1 MTRHRQT
8 IARALGSA
16 PRALGAAM
24 VSACLS
30 VLPVQARQPEIGAR
44 PLGMGEAFLAVA
56 DDGNAL
62 LWNPAG
68 LPGLGRH
75 ELIGSQADVMGTGI
89 ETSNLGYLLPLADRY
104 AMGVDWNRLGTDDG
118 ELGFE
123 QNSFRW
129 SYGHRLVESLF
140 VGFGLRYL
148 TMDMSLDDRTLAQGS
163 GWGVDLAAL
172 GSIGPRVTAA
182 LVVRDAT
189 DTGLSFEGGGSDTVA
204 RRWWRV
210 GLAYRPRPGSTV
222 AVDWD
227 DRLHVGA
234 EYVHRNTLAL
244 RVGAIRDPEDPD
256 PFTWTAGVGL
266 RYRFLQLDYA
276 YVVPPSL
283 PADSH
288 FSLHLSFDLSSAK
301 VRVERVD
308 VGEVYPAVRGRYAIH
323 PVGTARLVN
332 RDTRPHQATV
342 SFYMPRWMEFPSE
355 EQLVIRPRETR
366 EVPLTGVF
374 SADMAELTED
384 VLSQAE
390 VKVSYTAEQRTRTHR
405 QPIRIFV
412 YNRNAIIWDD
422 ISRAAAFVTSTQPL
436 VARFARPVLVTLEE
450 EVKALGR
457 GSRNL
462 LRAAALFE
470 AVGQHG
476 VRYVADANNP
486 YLRMSADASAVDN
499 VLYPAETLQRRSGD
513 CDDLTVLYCSL
524 LENVGIPTAFV
535 DAPGHIFMM
544 FDSGIPI
551 GRALGLP
558 VAEELYVVRDGR
570 IWIPVEI
577 SLFGKSFVEAWRA
590 GAGACVRMAARDRLR
605 VADTATGWE
614 EYEPAPPTFQGRIP
628 PPLDAGLDE
637 AFEAAR
643 RQIRELMEEHIRSA
657 YQPEQLESSG
667 DVETRLELA
676 QVYVL
681 IREYERSIEIYGRLE
696 QEGANLARVRNNRGI
711 AHLLGGA
718 AAQAADDFARALEVD
733 PADRG
738 IQANLRLAESALRL
752 SGASALAGDR
762 DGADDSGSKALES
775 DDEQKGLYWR

>member
-1 MTRHRQT
+1 MTRQRQMK
-8 IARALGSA
+8 ARGPFRALA
-16 PRALGAAM
+16 AAM
-24 VSACLS
+24 LSACLGL
-30 VLPVQARQPEIGAR
+30 LPVQARQPEIGAR

-89 ETSNLGYLLPLADRY
+89 ETSNLGYLVPLSDRY
-104 AMGVDWNRLGTDDG
+104 AMGVDWNRLATDDG

-129 SYGHRLVESLF
+129 SYGHRLVEKLS
-140 VGFGLRYL
+140 VGCGLRYL
-148 TMDMSLDDRTLAQGS
+148 TMDTSLDDRAQAQGS

-172 GSIGPRVTAA
+172 GSIGSSVRAA
-182 LVVRDAT
+182 LVIRDAT
-189 DTGLSFEGGGSDTVA
+189 DTGLSFDGGGSDTVA
-204 RRWWRV
+204 RRRWRA
-210 GLAYRPRPGSTV
+210 GLAYRPRPGTTV
-222 AVDWD
+222 AADWE

-234 EYVHRNTLAL
+234 EYVHRNALAV
-244 RVGAIRDPEDPD
+244 RAGAIRDPNDPD

-266 RYRFLQLDYA
+266 RHRFLQLDYS

-288 FSLHLSFDLSSAK
+288 FSIHLSFDLSSAK

-323 PVGTARLVN
+323 PVGMARLVN
-332 RDTRPHQATV
+332 RDTRPREITV
-342 SFYMPRWMEFPSE
+342 SFYVPRWMEFPSE
-355 EQLVIRPRETR
+355 KKLVIRPRETR
-366 EVPLTGVF
+366 EVPLTAVF

-390 VKVSYTAEQRTRTHR
+390 VKVSYTTEQRTRVHR
-405 QPIRIFV
+405 QPVRIFV

-422 ISRAAAFVTSTQPL
+422 ILRASAFVTSTQPL
-436 VARFARPVLVTLEE
+436 VAGFARPVLVALEE
-450 EVKALGR
+450 DVKSLGR

-486 YLRMSADASAVDN
+486 YSRMSADAAAVDN
-499 VLYPAETLQRRSGD
+499 VLYPVETLKRQSGD

-524 LENVGIPTAFV
+524 LENVGIPTALV

-544 FDSGIPI
+544 FDSGIAI
-551 GRALGLP
+551 DRALGLP

-577 SLFGKSFVEAWRA
+577 TLFGKSFVEAWRA
-590 GAGACVRMAARDRLR
+590 GAGACVRMAAGDRLR
-605 VADTATGWE
+605 VADTAAGWE
-614 EYEPAPPTFQGRIP
+614 EYEPAPPTFQGPIP
-628 PPLDAGLDE
+628 SPLDGGLDE
-637 AFEAAR
+637 AFAASR
-643 RQIRELMEEHIRSA
+643 RQIRELMGEYIQSA
-657 YQPEQLESSG
+657 YQPEPSG

-681 IREYERSIEIYGRLE
+681 IREYERAIEVYGRLE
-696 QEGANLARVRNNRGI
+696 EEGATLARVRNNRGI
-711 AHLLGGA
+711 AYLLSGA
-718 AAQAADDFARALEVD
+718 AGEAVDEFTRALEVE
-733 PADRG
+733 PGDRG

-752 SGASALAGDR
+752 SGASSLTEDT
-762 DGADDSGSKALES
+762 DGADDSGSKALEF
-775 DDEQKGLYWR
+775 DDEQKGVHWR

>member
-1 MTRHRQT
+1 MTRPRQT
-8 IARALGSA
+8 IIRGLGGVS
-16 PRALGAAM
+16 RVLAAA
-24 VSACLS
+24 VLSACLS
-30 VLPVQARQPEIGAR
+30 ALPVQARQPEIGAR

-89 ETSNLGYLLPLADRY
+89 ETSNLGYLLPLSDRY
-104 AMGVDWNRLGTDDG
+104 AMGVDWNRLGADDG

-129 SYGHRLVESLF
+129 SCGHRLVESLS
-140 VGFGLRYL
+140 VGLGLRYL

-163 GWGVDLAAL
+163 GWGLDLAAL
-172 GSIGPRVTAA
+172 ASIGPRVRAA

-204 RRWWRV
+204 KRRWRA
-210 GLAYRPRPGSTV
+210 GLAYRPRPGSTLG
-222 AVDWD
+222 VDWD

-234 EYVHRNTLAL
+234 EYVHRNTLAM
-244 RVGAIRDPEDPD
+244 RVGAIRDHHDPD

-283 PADSH
+283 PSDSH
-288 FSLHLSFDLSSAK
+288 FSIHLSFDLTSAK

-332 RDTRPHQATV
+332 RDTRPHEATL
-342 SFYMPRWMEFPSE
+342 SFYVPRWMEFPSE
-355 EQLVIRPRETR
+355 EKLVIRPRETR
-366 EVPLTGVF
+366 DVPLTGVF

-390 VKVSYTAEQRTRTHR
+390 VRVSYTAEQRTRVHR
-405 QPIRIFV
+405 QSIRIFV

-436 VARFARPVLVTLEE
+436 VAGFARPVLVALEE

-457 GSRNL
+457 GSRHL

-486 YLRMSADASAVDN
+486 YSRMSADAAAVDN

-524 LENVGIPTAFV
+524 LENVGIPTALV

-544 FDSGIPI
+544 FDSGVPVD
-551 GRALGLP
+551 RALGLP
-558 VAEELYVVRDGR
+558 VAEGLYVVRDGR

-577 SLFGKSFVEAWRA
+577 TLFGKSFVEAWRA
-590 GAGACVRMAARDRLR
+590 GAGACVRMAARDKLR
-605 VADTATGWE
+605 VVDTATGWE
-614 EYEPAPPTFQGRIP
+614 EYEPAPPTFRGQIP

-643 RQIRELMEEHIRSA
+643 RQIREIMEEHIQSA
-657 YQPEQLESSG
+657 YQPERLASTG
-667 DVETRLELA
+667 DVETRLLLA
-676 QVYVL
+676 RVYVL
-681 IREYERSIEIYGRLE
+681 IREYDRSIEIYGRLE
-696 QEGANLARVRNNRGI
+696 AEGANLSRVCNNRGI
-711 AHLLGGA
+711 AHLLRGA
-718 AAQAADDFARALEVD
+718 PAQAIDDFSRALEVS

-738 IQANLRLAESALRL
+738 IQANLKLAESALRQ
-752 SGASALAGDR
+752 SGASVLAGQT
-762 DGADDSGSKALES
+762 GTADDRGGKALEF
-775 DDEQKGLYWR
+775 DDEKTGLNWR